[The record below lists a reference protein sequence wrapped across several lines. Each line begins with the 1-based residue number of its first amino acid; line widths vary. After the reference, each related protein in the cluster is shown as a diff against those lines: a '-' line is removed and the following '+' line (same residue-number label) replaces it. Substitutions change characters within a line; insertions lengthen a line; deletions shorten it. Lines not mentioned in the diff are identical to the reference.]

1 MNKIINPIK
10 YLHIRGK
17 RILFQNFARLIFI
30 ISSYIFQLFLPPQ
43 YLLTKNMKKTLLEN
57 PLQTHTAISSPNDRP
72 FIQRY
77 VTKQLYRAYVIVAY
91 N

>member
-30 ISSYIFQLFLPPQ
+30 ISSYIFQLFLPPIFINQ
-43 YLLTKNMKKTLLEN
+43 EYEKDIVGKSSSNSYCNIFPKRPTVHPTLRNE
-57 PLQTHTAISSPNDRP
+57 TIISRV
-72 FIQRY
+72 RHRC
-77 VTKQLYRAYVIVAY
+77 V
-91 N
+91 